1 MLMSSKRRGF
11 IEFFLRTYP
20 GRTASLVGLLTLSG
34 LAEGIG
40 VVSILPLL
48 ELATTGGTG
57 PRSGLSQHVVHL
69 LGGVGLKPDLAVLL
83 SIIVGGILLKGT
95 FRLLAM
101 KQVGFTVARVAMDL
115 RLSLIRALLRT
126 RWSYFV
132 NQSTGRLTTAMG
144 HEASRAAQSYRYL
157 CALLASIIQA
167 AIYAVVAF
175 LVSWQVALFAIFGGV
190 LVVSVLWRLVKVSW
204 AAGHSQTV
212 LMRSVIGRLTD
223 AIQGIKPI
231 KAMAREQH
239 LQPLL
244 EAEAHGINR
253 AQEREVLASEAVNSA
268 QEPILVLLMA
278 IALYVVLTLGHQ
290 PFTSVLMTAFLFYRL
305 AGRISLI
312 QSDYQSIVVG
322 EAAFSALRGD
332 IEAAEAAQ
340 EPHTGEAAAP
350 TLSDGIAFES
360 VDFAYGDNP
369 VLRDLS
375 FYVPAGRFVVL
386 AGASGAGKT
395 TIVDL
400 IAALYSPQAGRI
412 LIDDTPLDELD
423 LVSWRRSV
431 GYVPQEMF
439 LFHDTLLQNV
449 TLGDPRVDRAAAVE
463 ALKLAGAWEF
473 VAQLPDG
480 LDTVLGERGGRLSGG
495 QRQRVALARA
505 LADHPKLLILDETTT
520 SLDPATEQEI
530 LAALRQLRGRVTIL
544 AVSHQRAVMEAADL
558 VLYIENGSVSARP
571 GVSSPERRVA
581 VAGDH

>member
-1 MLMSSKRRGF
+1 MPMSSSRRGF
-11 IEFFLRTYP
+11 IQFFLRTYP
-20 GRTASLVGLLTLSG
+20 WRTASLVALLTLSG

-48 ELATTGGTG
+48 ELATAESG
-57 PRSGLSQHVVHL
+57 PRSGLSQRLVDL
-69 LGGVGLKPDLAVLL
+69 LATAGLQPTLVVLL
-83 SIIVGGILLKGT
+83 SLIVGGILLKGA

-115 RLSLIRALLRT
+115 RLSLIRALLKT

-157 CALLASIIQA
+157 CALLASVIQA
-167 AIYAVVAF
+167 AIYAAVAF
-175 LVSWQVALFAIFGGV
+175 LVSWQVALFAIFGGM
-190 LVVSVLWRLVKVSW
+190 LVVFVLWRLVKVSW

-212 LMRSVIGRLTD
+212 LMRSVIARLTD
-223 AIQGIKPI
+223 AMQGIKPI

-244 EAEAHGINR
+244 EGEAHGINR
-253 AQEREVLASEAVNSA
+253 AQEREVLAGEAVNSA

-290 PFTSVLMTAFLFYRL
+290 PFTSVLMMAFLFYRL

-312 QSDYQSIVVG
+312 QSDYQSIIVG

-332 IEAAEAAQ
+332 IDAAEAAQ
-340 EPHTGEAAAP
+340 EPQGGDAP
-350 TLSDGIAFES
+350 PPALSRGITFEG
-360 VDFAYGDNP
+360 VDFAYGDKV

-375 FYVPAGRFVVL
+375 FFIPAGRFVAL

-412 LIDDTPLDELD
+412 LIDDTPLTEVDP
-423 LVSWRRSV
+423 VSWRRSV

-449 TLGDPRVDRAAAVE
+449 TLGDPRIDREAAME
-463 ALKLAGAWEF
+463 ALKLAGASEF
-473 VAQLPDG
+473 VAELPNG
-480 LDTVLGERGGRLSGG
+480 LDSVLGERGGRLSGG

-505 LADHPKLLILDETTT
+505 LAGNPKLLILDETTT

-544 AVSHQRAVMEAADL
+544 AVSHQRAVLEAADL
-558 VLYIENGSVSARP
+558 VLYVEGGSVSSRP
-571 GVSSPERRVA
+571 GVASPDRRVV
-581 VAGDH
+581 VAHDH